1 MEFMT
6 ATIKQSECPADAAE
20 GVVACRNLE
29 PLFAPR
35 GIAVVGAS
43 RREGSVGYAIMQN
56 LLDANYQGVLYPVN
70 PQARSLFGHRC
81 VSKLSEINDDQLDL
95 IVVVIPA
102 PYVLPTIKQGVALGV
117 KNFVVISAGFKEV
130 GGEGLER
137 ELALKA
143 YSDENGL
150 NILGPNCLGIIN
162 THPDVCMNASFGPL
176 TPARGNI
183 GLISQSGALC
193 SALLDYAGTRGIG
206 FSRFVSFGNKADI
219 SEVDLMLSLA
229 QDEQTDAILMYV
241 EAISDGRKFVDAA
254 QQITRGPN
262 AKPILMIKTG
272 RTSQG
277 AAAAASHTGSMAGS
291 DEVYDALLEQAGVI
305 RVDSVETLF
314 DVASCFSDKVLPA
327 GRRTAIVTNAGG
339 PGIMATDA
347 CITSGL
353 ELCKFEDYTIKSLQ
367 FQLPAAGSFKNP
379 VDVIGDARHDRYRAA
394 LDAVASDDN
403 VDQIMVIVTPQTMT
417 NTTQIAREIGE
428 TRKFCNKP
436 VVACL
441 MGAGEV
447 HEGAMELR
455 TKYNLPTYTFPESA
469 AGAMMAKCRFAEWTR
484 TKPVKRDDIKV
495 NKEAAG
501 KILDDLA
508 AKGITSLVE
517 AHALQ
522 VLEAYGFPTVPFK
535 LATNAD
541 EAVAAAAK
549 MDGPVVLKIAGPKIL
564 HKSDVGGVA
573 LNLNT
578 AEEVKEAYTKMIAT
592 VKERM
597 GADVEIWGVLV
608 QKMLGKGREIIL
620 GLSRDATLGPLIMY
634 GMGGI
639 YTEVFKDV
647 AFNVAPLDEA
657 DAKRMI
663 AKTRSAK
670 LLDPVRGSKAAD
682 KDALLES
689 LLKLSQFVVDFPQV
703 VELDINP
710 LVVFE
715 KGQGCMSADAR
726 IILSGGAS

>member
-1 MEFMT
+1 MT
-6 ATIKQSECPADAAE
+6 ATIKPSESPADTAKGA
-20 GVVACRNLE
+20 VACRNLE

-56 LLDANYQGVLYPVN
+56 LIDGNYQGVIYPVN

-102 PYVLPTIKQGVALGV
+102 HHVLPTIKQGVALGV

-130 GGEGLER
+130 GGEGVDR
-137 ELALKA
+137 EKALKA
-143 YSDENGL
+143 YADENGL

-162 THPDVCMNASFGPL
+162 THPEVCMNASFGPL
-176 TPARGNI
+176 TPNRGNI

-219 SEVDLMLSLA
+219 SEVDLMRSLA
-229 QDEQTDAILMYV
+229 QDVQTDAILMYV
-241 EAISDGRKFVDAA
+241 EAISDGRKFVEAA
-254 QQITRGPN
+254 QEITRGPN

-394 LDAVASDDN
+394 LDAVAADDN
-403 VDQIMVIVTPQTMT
+403 VDQVMVIVTPQTMT

-447 HEGAMELR
+447 HDGAMVLR
-455 TKYNLPTYTFPESA
+455 TQYNLPTYTFPESA
-469 AGAMMAKCRFAEWTR
+469 ANAMMAKCRFAEWTK
-484 TKPVKRDDIKV
+484 TKPVKREVKV

-501 KILDDLA
+501 KILADLTS
-508 AKGITSLVE
+508 KGITSLVE

-573 LNLNT
+573 LNLNS
-578 AEEVKEAYTKMIAT
+578 AEEVKAAYTKMIAT

-682 KDALLES
+682 KEALLES

-703 VELDINP
+703 AELDINP

>member
-1 MEFMT
+1 MT
-6 ATIKQSECPADAAE
+6 AALKTSECSADSEE
-20 GVVACRNLE
+20 GAVACRNLE

-43 RREGSVGYAIMQN
+43 RREGSVGFAIMEN
-56 LLDANYQGVLYPVN
+56 LIDGNYQGVIYPVN
-70 PQARSLFGHRC
+70 PKARSLFGHRC
-81 VSKLSEINDDQLDL
+81 VTQLSEINDDQLDL

-102 PYVLPTIKQGVALGV
+102 PYVLPTIKQGVAMGV

-130 GGEGLER
+130 GGEGVER
-137 ELALKA
+137 ENALKA
-143 YSDENGL
+143 YADEQGL

-162 THPDVCMNASFGPL
+162 THPNVCMNASFGPL
-176 TPARGNI
+176 TPNRGNI

-219 SEVDLMLSLA
+219 TEVDLMRSLA
-229 QDEQTDAILMYV
+229 QDDQTDAILMYV
-241 EAISDGRKFVDAA
+241 EAISDGRKFVEAA
-254 QQITRGPN
+254 QQITRGAN

-305 RVDSVETLF
+305 RVNSVEELF

-347 CITSGL
+347 CISSGL

-394 LDAVASDDN
+394 LDAVAADDN
-403 VDQIMVIVTPQTMT
+403 VDQVMVIVTPQTMT
-417 NTTQIAREIGE
+417 NTTQIAQEIGE

-447 HEGAMELR
+447 QAGATELR
-455 TKYNLPTYTFPESA
+455 TKFNVPTYTFPESA
-469 AGAMMAKCRFAEWTR
+469 ANAMMAKCRFAEWTK
-484 TKPVKRDDIKV
+484 TKAIKRDDIKTD
-495 NKEAAG
+495 KAAAA
-501 KILDDLA
+501 KIIDDLTS
-508 AKGITSLVE
+508 KGITSLVE
-517 AHALQ
+517 AHAMQ
-522 VLEAYGFPTVPFK
+522 VLDAYGFPTVPFK
-535 LATNAD
+535 LAAAAD
-541 EAVAAAAK
+541 EAVAAAEK

-573 LNLNT
+573 LNLATADEVRDAYNT
-578 AEEVKEAYTKMIAT
+578 MIKT

-597 GADVEIWGVLV
+597 GDDVEIWGVLV

-620 GLSRDATLGPLIMY
+620 GLSRDPSLGPLVMY

-670 LLDPVRGSKAAD
+670 LLDPVRGQKAAD
-682 KDALLES
+682 KAALLES

-703 VELDINP
+703 AELDINP

-715 KGQGCMSADAR
+715 KGQGCMAADAR

>member
-1 MEFMT
+1 MT
-6 ATIKQSECPADAAE
+6 ATLTPSKSPSQTVDEPTTH
-20 GVVACRNLE
+20 RNLE

-35 GIAVVGAS
+35 AIAVVGAS
-43 RREGSVGYAIMQN
+43 RREGSVGYAIMEN
-56 LLDANYQGVLYPVN
+56 LISGNYQGVVYPVN
-70 PQARSLFGHRC
+70 PKARSLFGHRC
-81 VSKLSEINDDQLDL
+81 VTKLKDINDDHLDL

-102 PYVLPTIKQGVALGV
+102 AYVLATIKQGVAMGV
-117 KNFVVISAGFKEV
+117 KNYVVISAGFKEV
-130 GGEGLER
+130 GEQGIER
-137 ELALKA
+137 EDELKA
-143 YSDENGL
+143 YADEKGL

-162 THPDVCMNASFGPL
+162 THPHVCMNASFGPL
-176 TPARGNI
+176 TPDRGNI

-219 SEVDLMLSLA
+219 SEIDLMRSLA
-229 QDEQTDAILMYV
+229 EDQQTKAILMYV

-254 QQITRGPN
+254 QKITRGPN

-272 RTSQG
+272 RTTQG

-314 DVASCFSDKVLPA
+314 DVASCFSDPILPA

-347 CITSGL
+347 CISSGL
-353 ELCKFEDYTIKSLQ
+353 ELSKFHDYTIKSLQ

-394 LDAVASDDN
+394 LDAVAADEN
-403 VDQIMVIVTPQTMT
+403 VDQVMVIVTPQTMT
-417 NTTQIAREIGE
+417 NTTQIAKEIGE

-447 HEGAMELR
+447 HAGAMKLR
-455 TKYNLPTYTFPESA
+455 SKYNVPTYTFPESA
-469 AGAMMAKCRFAEWTR
+469 AGAMMAKCRFAEWTK

-495 NKEAAG
+495 NKDAAQ
-501 KILDDLA
+501 KVLDSLT

-522 VLEAYGFPTVPFK
+522 MLHAYGFPTVPFK
-535 LATNAD
+535 LATN
-541 EAVAAAAK
+541 EQEVISAAQE
-549 MDGPVVLKIAGPKIL
+549 MSFPVVLKIAGPKIL

-573 LNLNT
+573 LNLKN
-578 AEEVKEAYTKMIAT
+578 ADEVKEAYNTMIAT
-592 VKERM
+592 VKKRM
-597 GADVEIWGVLV
+597 GDDVEIWGVLV

-682 KDALLES
+682 KAALLES
-689 LLKLSQFVVDFPQV
+689 ILKLSQFVIDFPQV

-726 IILSGGAS
+726 IILSGDGS

>member
-6 ATIKQSECPADAAE
+6 ATLNQSESPVDAVD
-20 GVVACRNLE
+20 GSVTFRNLE

-43 RREGSVGYAIMQN
+43 RREGSVGYAIMEN
-56 LLDANYQGVLYPVN
+56 LIDGGYQGVIYPVN
-70 PQARSLFGHRC
+70 PKARSLFGIRC
-81 VSKLSEINDDQLDL
+81 VQSLDQIDDDQLDL

-102 PYVLPTIKQGVALGV
+102 QYVLPTIKEGVAKGV
-117 KNFVVISAGFKEV
+117 KNYVVISAGFKEV
-130 GGEGLER
+130 GGEGVER
-137 ELALKA
+137 EKALKA
-143 YSDENGL
+143 YADENGL

-162 THPDVCMNASFGPL
+162 THPEVGMNASFGPL
-176 TPARGNI
+176 TPDRGNI

-206 FSRFVSFGNKADI
+206 FSRFVSFGNKADV
-219 SEVDLMLSLA
+219 SEVDLMLSLWK
-229 QDEQTDAILMYV
+229 DEETLAILMYV

-254 QQITRGPN
+254 QLITRGPN
-262 AKPILMIKTG
+262 PKPILMIKTG

-314 DVASCFSDKVLPA
+314 DVAACFSDPVLPA

-347 CITSGL
+347 CISSGL
-353 ELCKFEDYTIKSLQ
+353 DLCKFEDYTIKSLK

-394 LDAVASDDN
+394 LDAVAADDN

-417 NTTQIAREIGE
+417 NTTQIAKEIGE
-428 TRKFCNKP
+428 TRKFCKKP

-447 HEGAMELR
+447 QEGANELR
-455 TKYNLPTYTFPESA
+455 SKYNVPTYTFPESA
-469 AGAMMAKCRFAEWTR
+469 AGAMMAKCRFAEWTKTSASQR
-484 TKPVKRDDIKV
+484 EVKV
-495 NKEAAG
+495 NKVAAA
-501 KILDDLA
+501 KILKDLTD
-508 AKGITSLVE
+508 KGITSLVE
-517 AHALQ
+517 AHAMQ
-522 VLEAYGFPTVPFK
+522 VLDAYGFPTVPFK
-535 LATNAD
+535 LAANAD
-541 EAVAAAAK
+541 EAVEAASK

-573 LNLNT
+573 LNLNSD
-578 AEEVKEAYTKMIAT
+578 AEVRDAYNTMIKT

-608 QKMLGKGREIIL
+608 QKMLGKGREMIL
-620 GLSRDATLGPLIMY
+620 GLSRDPSLGPLIMC

-657 DAKRMI
+657 DGKRMI
-663 AKTRSAK
+663 SKTRSAK
-670 LLDPVRGSKAAD
+670 LLDPVRGQKAAD
-682 KDALLES
+682 KEALLES

-703 VELDINP
+703 AELDINP

-715 KGQGCMSADAR
+715 KGQGCMAADAR
-726 IILSGGAS
+726 IILSGGVE